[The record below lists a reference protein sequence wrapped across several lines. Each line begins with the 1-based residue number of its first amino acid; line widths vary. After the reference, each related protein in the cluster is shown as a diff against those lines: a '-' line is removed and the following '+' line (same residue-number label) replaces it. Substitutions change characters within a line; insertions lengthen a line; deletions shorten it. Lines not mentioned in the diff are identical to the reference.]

1 MTRQRTESFI
11 CSYEGRVD
19 RASGDL
25 VPRSVFSLPD
35 TSIIVEGRPVKKS
48 FRVRPGDHVCVTW
61 TEEVFDS
68 IQPEDI
74 PLSVI
79 YEDESI
85 LVIDKPAGM
94 VVHPGAGNWSG
105 TLVNALLHRYG
116 EDFSTCIDE
125 DDEEVSS
132 MDLPR
137 PGIVHRLDKDTSGVM
152 VIARTAQAHRSLC
165 SQFALH
171 STEKVYIAV
180 VKGLFAKKR
189 GTVDA
194 PIVRKAQDR
203 RLFATSPDPRK
214 GKSAVTHYTV
224 LRQAKGHAFLRVRIE
239 TGRTHQIRVH
249 MQSIGHP
256 IVGDP
261 LYSRPDPAF
270 KDVGLCLHALSLTI
284 DHPVTGERMTFRSG
298 MPRRIR
304 GVLEEILA

>member
-48 FRVRPGDHVCVTW
+48 FRVRPGDRVCVTW
-61 TEEVFDS
+61 TEEFFDS

-116 EDFSTCIDE
+116 EDFSTCM
-125 DDEEVSS
+125 DEEVSYV
-132 MDLPR
+132 DLPR

-165 SQFALH
+165 SQFASH

-180 VKGLFAKKR
+180 VKGLFAKRR

-203 RLFATSPDPRK
+203 RLFATSPDPGK

-224 LRQAKGHAFLRVRIE
+224 LRQGKGHAFLRVRIE